1 MRKIAIA
8 FIAALL
14 SVAVA
19 SGASAQTR
27 PSAVLAGAGWT
38 ARHQRHRPVDVL
50 GDVQHRH
57 VLDAVPVVDTAVVP
71 TEEIQEELAG
81 EQRARRR
88 SVRRRILAWL
98 ALLVFLAAVAALV
111 VWRLLS

>member
-1 MRKIAIA
+1 M
-8 FIAALL
+8 
-14 SVAVA
+14 
-19 SGASAQTR
+19 
-27 PSAVLAGAGWT
+27 
-38 ARHQRHRPVDVL
+38 
-50 GDVQHRH
+50 
-57 VLDAVPVVDTAVVP
+57 DAVPVVDTAVVP